1 MQSSA
6 DCCMCRYLTGNP
18 CTEYEGY
25 QQYVIATLLRLQVC
39 SVVIY
44 LLVIATVLLYS
55 RSHGNCNNFI
65 TD

>member
-44 LLVIATVLLYS
+44 LLVIEMAVKIEVGCESCL
-55 RSHGNCNNFI
+55 
-65 TD
+65 